1 MRKNSTPESKGI
13 TMLTWPLA
21 RDGAKPLYKKQHWS
35 GWLTGS
41 SSDPVNRTTSNII
54 IYYILTVYNSSSYS
68 TVYSY
73 NDIALHYRQLI

>member
-54 IYYILTVYNSSSYS
+54 IHYILTVYNSSSYS
-68 TVYSY
+68 T
-73 NDIALHYRQLI
+73 YRLFL